1 METDKDL
8 IEIYLQGFN
17 DELNNVKKTKHDVK
31 LRQTAYDLGRLD
43 AIVGDDVSSSDR
55 QTNKQILDRIKYDK

>member
-8 IEIYLQGFN
+8 MEIYLQGFN

-31 LRQTAYDLGRLD
+31 LKQTAYDLGRLD

>member
-8 IEIYLQGFN
+8 MEMYLQGFN

-31 LRQTAYDLGRLD
+31 LKQTAYNLGRLD

>member
-17 DELNNVKKTKHDVK
+17 DELNNVKETKHDVK
-31 LRQTAYDLGRLD
+31 LKQTAYDLGRLD
-43 AIVGDDVSSSDR
+43 AIVGDDVSSIDR

>member
-8 IEIYLQGFN
+8 MEIYLQGFN
-17 DELNNVKKTKHDVK
+17 DELNNVKKTKHVVK
-31 LRQTAYDLGRLD
+31 LKQTAYDLGRLD
-43 AIVGDDVSSSDR
+43 AIVSDDVSSSDR

>member
-8 IEIYLQGFN
+8 MEMYLQGFN

-31 LRQTAYDLGRLD
+31 LKQTAYNLGRLD
-43 AIVGDDVSSSDR
+43 AMVGDDVSSSDR

>member
-17 DELNNVKKTKHDVK
+17 NELNNVKKTKHDVK
-31 LRQTAYDLGRLD
+31 LKQTAYDLGRLD

>member
-8 IEIYLQGFN
+8 MEMYLQGFN

-31 LRQTAYDLGRLD
+31 LKQTAYNLGRLD
-43 AIVGDDVSSSDR
+43 AIVGDDVSSNDR

>member
-8 IEIYLQGFN
+8 MEMYLQGFN

-31 LRQTAYDLGRLD
+31 LKQTAYDLGRLD

>member
-8 IEIYLQGFN
+8 MEIYLQGFN

-31 LRQTAYDLGRLD
+31 LKQTAYNLGRLD

>member
-17 DELNNVKKTKHDVK
+17 DELNNVKKTKYDVK
-31 LRQTAYDLGRLD
+31 LKQTAYDLGRLD

>member
-8 IEIYLQGFN
+8 MEMYLQGFN

-31 LRQTAYDLGRLD
+31 LKQTAYDLGRLD

-55 QTNKQILDRIKYDK
+55 QTTKQILDRIKYDK

>member
-8 IEIYLQGFN
+8 MEMYLQGFN
-17 DELNNVKKTKHDVK
+17 DELNNVKKIKHDVK
-31 LRQTAYDLGRLD
+31 LKQTAYNLGRLD

-55 QTNKQILDRIKYDK
+55 QTNKF

>member
-31 LRQTAYDLGRLD
+31 LKQTAYDLGRLD

>member
-8 IEIYLQGFN
+8 MEIYLQGFN
-17 DELNNVKKTKHDVK
+17 DELNNVKKTKQVVK
-31 LRQTAYDLGRLD
+31 LKQTAYDLGRLD